1 MSKQGQT
8 EKATP
13 QRRKK
18 AREEGR
24 FVTSRELISS
34 LEFLAAVY
42 VINHYGPGWFL
53 RLRGRT
59 TYWIE
64 IAFQGP
70 ELTLNQLM
78 LFGRHLIIF
87 DFGPV
92 WLAGLSLTAVALTA
106 QMATTQFGFAT
117 ANLAPQLSRLS
128 PVGRLKDYPS
138 QALRQLGQALIVLVL
153 AGLALYA
160 LAIHRYPTILSWG
173 RGGVAAGLNGLATT
187 AGDLLEK
194 GAVVF
199 AVLGL
204 ADVARAYR
212 RYNGDLMMS
221 KQEMKE
227 EMKAA
232 EGNPEVKRKLRRLQ
246 RERSRRR
253 MMADVERA
261 TAIITNPTHYAVAI
275 RFDLD
280 SMAAPKVVGKGKN
293 YLARRIRERATAK
306 GIPIVENPPLARA
319 LYQSVAIGQEIPAH
333 LYKAVAEIL
342 AYIYRL
348 MGGRLMGG
356 KLPR

>member
-1 MSKQGQT
+1 MI
-8 EKATP
+8 A
-13 QRRKK
+13 
-18 AREEGR
+18 
-24 FVTSRELISS
+24 
-34 LEFLAAVY
+34 LA
-42 VINHYGPGWFL
+42 F
-53 RLRGRT
+53 
-59 TYWIE
+59 E
-64 IAFQGP
+64 SP
-70 ELTLNQLM
+70 ELTLNHLM
-78 LFGRHLIIF
+78 AMGRHLIVF
-87 DFGPV
+87 DLGPV
-92 WLAGLSLTAVALTA
+92 WMAGLGLVGVALSV

-128 PVGRLKDYPS
+128 PMGRLKDYPA
-138 QALRQLGQALIVLVL
+138 QAMRQLGQALIVLTL
-153 AGLALYA
+153 ASLALYA
-160 LAIHRYPTILSWG
+160 LAIHSYPVILSWG
-173 RGGVAAGLNGLATT
+173 RGGVASGLNGVAVT
-187 AGDLLEK
+187 AGDLLQK

-204 ADVARAYR
+204 IDVARAYR
-212 RYNGDLMMS
+212 RYHHDMMMT
-221 KQEMKE
+221 KQEIKE
-227 EMKAA
+227 EMKDA

-293 YLARRIRERATAK
+293 YLARRIRERAIAK

-319 LYQSVAIGQEIPAH
+319 LYQSVAIGQEIPAQ

-348 MGGRLMGG
+348 MGGRL
-356 KLPR
+356 PR

>member
-13 QRRKK
+13 QRLKK
-18 AREEGR
+18 AREQGR

-42 VINHYGPGWFL
+42 VINHYGPGWFT
-53 RLRGRT
+53 RARFRT
-59 TYWIE
+59 SHWIE
-64 IAFQGP
+64 VAFAAP
-70 ELTLNQLM
+70 ELTLNQLTV
-78 LFGRHLIIF
+78 LGRNLIVF
-87 DFGPV
+87 DLGPV
-92 WLAGLSLTAVALTA
+92 WMAGLGLVAVALMA

-117 ANLAPQLSRLS
+117 ANLAPQFGRLN
-128 PVGRLKDYPS
+128 PAGRLKDYPA
-138 QALRQLGQALIVLVL
+138 QAMRQFGQALLVL
-153 AGLALYA
+153 ILAGMALYA
-160 LAIHRYPTILSWG
+160 LAVHRYPVILSWG
-173 RGGVAAGLNGLATT
+173 RGGVAAGLNGLALS
-187 AGDLLEK
+187 AGDLLQK
-194 GAVVF
+194 GAWVF
-199 AVLGL
+199 ALLGL
-204 ADVARAYR
+204 VDLARAYR
-212 RYNGDLMMS
+212 RYNNDLMMS
-221 KQEMKE
+221 KQEIKE
-227 EMKAA
+227 EMKSS

-246 RERSRRR
+246 REHSRRR

-348 MGGRLMGG
+348 MGGRL
-356 KLPR
+356 PR

>member
-1 MSKQGQT
+1 MPQPGQT

-13 QRRKK
+13 QRLKK
-18 AREEGR
+18 AREQGR
-24 FVTSRELISS
+24 FVSSRELISS

-42 VINHYGPGWFL
+42 VITHYGPGWFEH
-53 RLRGRT
+53 LRGRT
-59 TYWIE
+59 SQWIL
-64 IAFQGP
+64 IAFSSP
-70 ELTLNQLM
+70 EMTLNQFTVLS
-78 LFGRHLIIF
+78 RNLIVF
-87 DFGPV
+87 DLAPV
-92 WLAGLSLTAVALTA
+92 WIAGLGLVAVALTA

-117 ANLAPQLSRLS
+117 ANLAPQFSRLS
-128 PVGRLKDYPS
+128 PAGRLKDYPA
-138 QALRQLGQALIVLVL
+138 QAMRQLGQALVVL
-153 AGLALYA
+153 ALAGMALYA
-160 LAIHRYPTILSWG
+160 LAVDSYPVILSWG
-173 RGGVAAGLNGLATT
+173 RGGVASGFLGVSMA
-187 AGDLLEK
+187 AGDLLQK

-204 ADVARAYR
+204 IDGARAYR
-212 RYNGDLMMS
+212 RYHNEIKMTR
-221 KQEMKE
+221 QEIKE
-227 EMKAA
+227 EMKDA
-232 EGNPEVKRKLRRLQ
+232 EGSPEVKRKMRRLQ

-293 YLARRIRERATAK
+293 FLARRIRERATAK
-306 GIPIVENPPLARA
+306 GIPMVENPPLARA

-348 MGGRLMGG
+348 MGG

>member
-13 QRRKK
+13 QRLKK
-18 AREEGR
+18 AREQGR
-24 FVTSRELISS
+24 FVSSRELISS

-59 TYWIE
+59 IHWIE
-64 IAFQGP
+64 LAFQSP

-78 LFGRHLIIF
+78 VMGRNLIVF
-87 DFGPV
+87 DLGPV
-92 WLAGLSLTAVALTA
+92 WMAGLGLVGVALSV
-106 QMATTQFGFAT
+106 QMATTQFGLAT

-128 PVGRLKDYPS
+128 PMGRLKDYPA
-138 QALRQLGQALIVLVL
+138 QAMRQLGQALIVLTL
-153 AGLALYA
+153 ASLALYA
-160 LAIHRYPTILSWG
+160 LAIHSYPVILSWG
-173 RGGVAAGLNGLATT
+173 RGGVASGLNGVALT
-187 AGDLLEK
+187 AGDLLQK

-204 ADVARAYR
+204 IDVARAYR
-212 RYNGDLMMS
+212 RYHHDMMMT
-221 KQEMKE
+221 KQEVKE
-227 EMKAA
+227 EMKDA

-293 YLARRIRERATAK
+293 YLARRIRERAIAK

-348 MGGRLMGG
+348 MGGRL
-356 KLPR
+356 PR

>member
-1 MSKQGQT
+1 MPQPGQT

-13 QRRKK
+13 QRLKK

-24 FVTSRELISS
+24 FVSSRDFVSS

-42 VINHYGPGWFL
+42 VIQHFGPGWFAHL
-53 RLRGRT
+53 RPRASH
-59 TYWIE
+59 WIDL
-64 IAFQGP
+64 AFRLP
-70 ELTLNQLM
+70 ELTPNQLALLGREAI
-78 LFGRHLIIF
+78 LFDL
-87 DFGPV
+87 GPV
-92 WLAGLSLTAVALTA
+92 WMAGLGVVAVALSA

-117 ANLAPQLSRLS
+117 GNLAPKLNRLNPASRL
-128 PVGRLKDYPS
+128 KEYPA
-138 QALRQLGQALIVLVL
+138 QAMRQLGQALLVLLL

-160 LAIHRYPTILSWG
+160 LAMNHYPVILSWG
-173 RGGVAAGLNGLATT
+173 RGGVASGFLGLSRA
-187 AGDLLEK
+187 AGDLLQQ
-194 GAVVF
+194 GAIVF
-199 AVLGL
+199 AVLGVV
-204 ADVARAYR
+204 DVARAYR
-212 RYNGDLMMS
+212 KYHADLRMS
-221 KQEMKE
+221 KQEIKE
-227 EMKAA
+227 EMKDA
-232 EGNPEVKRKLRRLQ
+232 EGSPEVKRKLRRLQ

-253 MMADVERA
+253 MMADVEKA

-306 GIPIVENPPLARA
+306 GVPIVENPPLARA
-319 LYQSVAIGQEIPAH
+319 LYASVAIGQEIPAH

-348 MGGRLMGG
+348 MGG

>member
-1 MSKQGQT
+1 MSKQGHT

-13 QRRKK
+13 QRLKK
-18 AREEGR
+18 AREQGR
-24 FVTSRELISS
+24 FVSSRELISS

-42 VINHYGPGWFL
+42 VIKHYGPGWFL

-59 TYWIE
+59 IHWIDL
-64 IAFQGP
+64 AFQSP

-78 LFGRHLIIF
+78 VMGRNLIVF
-87 DFGPV
+87 DLGPV
-92 WLAGLSLTAVALTA
+92 WMAGLGMVGVALSV

-128 PVGRLKDYPS
+128 PMGRLKDYPA
-138 QALRQLGQALIVLVL
+138 QAMRQLGQALVVLTL
-153 AGLALYA
+153 ASLALYA
-160 LAIHRYPTILSWG
+160 LAIHSYPVILSWG
-173 RGGVAAGLNGLATT
+173 RGGVASGLNGLAST
-187 AGDLLEK
+187 AGDLLQK

-204 ADVARAYR
+204 IDVARAYR
-212 RYNGDLMMS
+212 RYHHDMMMT
-221 KQEMKE
+221 KQEIKE
-227 EMKAA
+227 EMKDA

-253 MMADVERA
+253 MMTDVERA

-293 YLARRIRERATAK
+293 YLARRIRERAIAK

-319 LYQSVAIGQEIPAH
+319 LYQSVAIGQEIPAN

-348 MGGRLMGG
+348 MGGRL
-356 KLPR
+356 PR

>member
-1 MSKQGQT
+1 MAKAGQT

-13 QRRKK
+13 QRLKK
-18 AREEGR
+18 AREQGR
-24 FVTSRELISS
+24 FVSSRELLSS

-42 VINHYGPGWFL
+42 VITHYGPGWFL
-53 RLRGRT
+53 SLRGRT
-59 TYWIE
+59 SHWIE
-64 IAFQGP
+64 VAFRAP
-70 ELTLNQLM
+70 ELTLNQFTVL
-78 LFGRHLIIF
+78 GRDLIVF
-87 DFGPV
+87 DLAPV
-92 WLAGLSLTAVALTA
+92 WVAGLGLVAVALAT

-128 PVGRLKDYPS
+128 PAGRLKEFPA
-138 QALRQLGQALIVLVL
+138 QAMRQLGQALVVLTL

-160 LAIHRYPTILSWG
+160 LAIDSYPVILSWG
-173 RGGVAAGLNGLATT
+173 RGGVASGFLGISLA
-187 AGDLLEK
+187 AGDLLQK

-204 ADVARAYR
+204 VDFARAFR
-212 RYNGDLMMS
+212 RYHADLMMS
-221 KQEMKE
+221 KQEIKE
-227 EMKAA
+227 EMKDA
-232 EGNPEVKRKLRRLQ
+232 EGSPEVKRKLRRLQ

-275 RFDLD
+275 FFDLD
-280 SMAAPKVVGKGKN
+280 TMAAPKVVGKGKN

-306 GIPIVENPPLARA
+306 SIPIVENPPLARA

-348 MGGRLMGG
+348 MGGRL
-356 KLPR
+356 PR